1 MIQPGGGAGVL
12 AAAPPPREARVRSV
26 LRVLAVARGSR
37 TAKWLR
43 RIRGVFPLTG
53 IGLCTL
59 AAAGGT
65 WMYSWDREQDYI
77 LYMVA
82 RAGFALVT
90 LLLVLVML
98 SALLLRRRLHA
109 ARTPESLR
117 LETETWQPTGFRVA
131 IPRWL
136 PCVEVVWEL
145 LGENGRP
152 LAVDLAPA
160 REGAFLAETVRPR
173 RRGLHGTI
181 HRRFHVRD
189 VLGVAGID
197 LEATEAVPVRILP
210 ARAGLESLPVLVAL
224 LASDE
229 ISDPRGEPFGDRV
242 DMRQYV
248 RGDPPRLILW
258 KVFARTR
265 KLMVRVPE
273 RAITAQPRTCAWLV
287 GGPQDEAAAA
297 LARVV
302 LERSLLGDGW
312 RFGADVP
319 AESSETERRDAGAC
333 GASHL
338 QAALDLV
345 ARSGG
350 VDGSA
355 TRDPQAFRR
364 FLERAEHDGYVCCLI
379 FAPPG
384 CGPWMEAVE
393 EASRRSRIRLYTFM
407 GVESMLGSAPRARW
421 QRLLTVGPP
430 ALAAVSREDLGRAF
444 DGWRP
449 VAASVFAVERGTGR
463 VWDGLPPLQESPRA
477 RGASS

>member
-1 MIQPGGGAGVL
+1 MEPGGGAGTLVVSPPL
-12 AAAPPPREARVRSV
+12 LRAIAPVRGG
-26 LRVLAVARGSR
+26 RAMA
-37 TAKWLR
+37 WMR
-43 RIRGVFPLTG
+43 RIRGIFPLTG
-53 IGLCTL
+53 TGLCTL
-59 AAAGGT
+59 ATAGAT
-65 WMYSWDREQDYI
+65 WMVSWYREQDYI

-90 LLLVLVML
+90 LLLALVML
-98 SALLLRRRLHA
+98 SALLLRRRLCA
-109 ARTPESLR
+109 ARTPEALR
-117 LETETWQPTGFRVA
+117 LETEAWQPTGFRVA

-136 PCVEVVWEL
+136 PCVEVTWEM
-145 LGENGRP
+145 LGETGRP
-152 LAVDLAPA
+152 LVVDITPA
-160 REGAFLAETVRPR
+160 REDAFLAETVRPR
-173 RRGLHGTI
+173 RRGLYGSL

-189 VLGVAGID
+189 VLGIAAID
-197 LEATEAVPVRILP
+197 LEATESVPVRFLP
-210 ARAGLESLPVLVAL
+210 ARAGLESFPVLVAL

-273 RAITAQPRTCAWLV
+273 RAITAQPRTCAWLIR
-287 GGPQDEAAAA
+287 GPHDEAAAA

-312 RFGADVP
+312 RFGADIP
-319 AESSETERRDAGAC
+319 AESSGTDRMPAAAS

-338 QAALDLV
+338 QDALDLV

-350 VDGSA
+350 VEGAAPS
-355 TRDPQAFRR
+355 DPQAFRR
-364 FLERAEHDGYVCCLI
+364 FLERAEHDGYMCCLV

-393 EASRRSRIRLYTFM
+393 ETSRCSRIRIYAFM
-407 GVESMLGSAPRARW
+407 GVESMLGSAPRSRW
-421 QRLLTVGPP
+421 QRLLTIGPP
-430 ALAAVSREDLGRAF
+430 PVAAVSRDDLGRSF
-444 DGWRP
+444 DKWRS
-449 VAASVFAVERGTGR
+449 VAAGVFAVERGTGR
-463 VWDGLPPLQESPRA
+463 VWDGLPPLQEHSQA
-477 RGASS
+477 RGGSS